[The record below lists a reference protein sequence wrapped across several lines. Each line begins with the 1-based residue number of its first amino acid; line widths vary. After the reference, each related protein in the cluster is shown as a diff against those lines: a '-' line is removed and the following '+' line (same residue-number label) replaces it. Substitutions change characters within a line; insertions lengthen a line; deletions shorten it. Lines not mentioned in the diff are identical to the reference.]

1 MPISPQL
8 DTPSFSETF
17 DVLIVGAGHAGC
29 EAAAAAARM
38 GLRTALFTLNLDL
51 IAQMSCNPAIGGVA
65 KGHLV
70 REVDALGG
78 IMGEVADACGI
89 QFRLLNTSRGPAVW
103 SPRAQCD
110 KALYRVKM
118 REKLESI
125 PNLFIKQAEVIDLVI
140 DPLETPSSRPESAS
154 FADAVERPLYSAP
167 PQAPPAP
174 RIVGVLLRDG
184 RRIAARAVIV
194 TTGTFLN
201 GLIHCGEQQYTSG
214 RSGEPASVLL
224 GESLKKLGL
233 RETRLKTGT
242 PPRLDGRTIDWS
254 KFEEQP
260 GDADPTPFSFRSL
273 ASLENGTGDSR
284 DRGLDRI
291 SKGHGFSR
299 AVNSSTE
306 DGALAPEE
314 SVAHWTPPL
323 RQISCHIAT
332 TTPETLALIRANV
345 HRSPMFT
352 GQIEGI
358 GPRYCPSIEDKI
370 VRFPDKTSHQFFLE
384 PEGLNTHEVYI
395 NGMSTSLPMD
405 VQQAMVRSIPGLE
418 NAEMLR
424 PGYAIEYDAIDPTEL
439 DRTLRV
445 KKFTGLYLAG
455 QINGTSGYEEAA
467 CQGLMAGINA
477 ALFAKSLSS
486 APTETTSSRPER
498 SAVERPL
505 YSVGS
510 HDDFGEALSSKG
522 HGFSR
527 AIESNVQDGALAA
540 EETQPLTFTL
550 DRTEAYTGILIDDL
564 ISKGTDEPYRMF
576 TSRAEFRLH
585 LRIDNADTRL
595 TPHGR
600 ALGLIDDRAWAAFE
614 AKQLRA
620 QALKSL
626 LETTR
631 LTDPDLRLLAE
642 KERHPER
649 SDSPTSRTA
658 QSKHPDTLD
667 PATAPP
673 IIPAKNPGAPGPD
686 SRTRAA
692 TELEAA
698 PTRGDLFAQFLK
710 RPATTIE
717 QLLPALLPRM
727 ESNPAFAPWLA
738 AIASA
743 SSLSSIPYPL
753 SPALPAWVRNELK
766 TVETTIK
773 FAGYLAQQQRSMARL
788 RADEA
793 RAIPDWFDYRA
804 CSGLS
809 REMVEKLDR
818 VRPSTLGQA
827 SRISGVTPAACSLIQ
842 VFLEIQARGR
852 TA

>member
-1 MPISPQL
+1 ME
-8 DTPSFSETF
+8 FSEQF
-17 DVLIVGAGHAGC
+17 DVLVVGAGHAGC

-78 IMGEVADACGI
+78 IMGEVADSCGI

-125 PNLFIKQAEVIDLVI
+125 PNLFIKQAEVVDLVI
-140 DPLETPSSRPESAS
+140 DDEGQGTRDKGQENAPMAS
-154 FADAVERPLYSAP
+154 DGTLIPYALSLI
-167 PQAPPAP
+167 P
-174 RIVGVLLRDG
+174 RIRGVLLRDG
-184 RRIAARAVIV
+184 RTISAKATIV

-201 GLIHCGEQQYTSG
+201 GLIHCGEQQYTAG

-224 GESLKKLGL
+224 GESLKRLGL

-242 PPRLDGRTIDWS
+242 PPRLDGRTIDWT

-260 GDADPTPFSFRSL
+260 GDADPTPFSFRS
-273 ASLENGTGDSR
+273 
-284 DRGLDRI
+284 
-291 SKGHGFSR
+291 
-299 AVNSSTE
+299 
-306 DGALAPEE
+306 APHSGE
-314 SVAHWTPPL
+314 ATWTPPL
-323 RQISCHIAT
+323 RQISCHIAQ
-332 TTPETLALIRANV
+332 TTPETLALIRDNV

-477 ALFAKSLSS
+477 ALFAKNEGQGIRDKGQDQPGDDAKLIPYPLSLV
-486 APTETTSSRPER
+486 P
-498 SAVERPL
+498 
-505 YSVGS
+505 
-510 HDDFGEALSSKG
+510 D
-522 HGFSR
+522 
-527 AIESNVQDGALAA
+527 
-540 EETQPLTFTL
+540 TFTL

-600 ALGLIDDRAWAAFE
+600 RLGLIDDAAWAAFE
-614 AKQLRA
+614 HKQARLA
-620 QALKSL
+620 ALTAL
-626 LETTR
+626 LESTR
-631 LTDPDLRLLAE
+631 VTGELLAQ
-642 KERHPER
+642 R
-649 SDSPTSRTA
+649 
-658 QSKHPDTLD
+658 
-667 PATAPP
+667 
-673 IIPAKNPGAPGPD
+673 
-686 SRTRAA
+686 
-692 TELEAA
+692 
-698 PTRGDLFAQFLK
+698 LK
-710 RPATTIE
+710 RPEITIE
-717 QLLPALLPRM
+717 QLVPELLPRLTAP
-727 ESNPAFAPWLA
+727 EFAPWLA
-738 AIASA
+738 ALTAA
-743 SSLSSIPYPL
+743 HYPL
-753 SPALPAWVRNELK
+753 ALPAWVRNEMK
-766 TVETTIK
+766 TVETGIK

-793 RAIPDWFDYRA
+793 RPIPAWFDYRA

-809 REMVEKLDR
+809 REMVERLDR
-818 VRPSTLGQA
+818 VRPATLGQA
-827 SRISGVTPAACSLIQ
+827 SRMSGVTPAACSLIQ
-842 VFLEIQARGR
+842 CFLEIQARNR
-852 TA
+852 AA

>member
-1 MPISPQL
+1 M
-8 DTPSFSETF
+8 SFSEQF

-38 GLRTALFTLNLDL
+38 GLRTAIFTLNLDL

-78 IMGEVADACGI
+78 IMGEVADSCGI

-110 KALYRVKM
+110 KALYRTRM

-125 PNLFIKQAEVIDLVI
+125 PNLFIKQAEVIDVVR
-140 DPLETPSSRPESAS
+140 D
-154 FADAVERPLYSAP
+154 DD
-167 PQAPPAP
+167 
-174 RIVGVLLRDG
+174 RIIGVALRDG
-184 RRIAARAVIV
+184 RKIAASAVIV

-201 GLIHCGEQQYTSG
+201 GLIHCGEQQYTAG

-254 KFEEQP
+254 RFEEQP
-260 GDADPTPFSFRSL
+260 GDADPTPFSFRS
-273 ASLENGTGDSR
+273 
-284 DRGLDRI
+284 
-291 SKGHGFSR
+291 
-299 AVNSSTE
+299 
-306 DGALAPEE
+306 APHSGE
-314 SVAHWTPPL
+314 ATWKPPL

-332 TTPETLALIRANV
+332 TTPETLALIKANV

-370 VRFPDKTSHQFFLE
+370 VRFPDKLSHQFFLE

-477 ALFAKSLSS
+477 ALFARSLSS
-486 APTETTSSRPER
+486 IA
-498 SAVERPL
+498 
-505 YSVGS
+505 YS
-510 HDDFGEALSSKG
+510 LSPAS
-522 HGFSR
+522 
-527 AIESNVQDGALAA
+527 
-540 EETQPLTFTL
+540 FTL

-600 ALGLIDDRAWAAFE
+600 ALGLIDDQAWAAFE
-614 AKQLRA
+614 AKQNRLAALTWVLENVRLTQEDADVLNTRA
-620 QALKSL
+620 QKKNL
-626 LETTR
+626 
-631 LTDPDLRLLAE
+631 DLQQPFAR
-642 KERHPER
+642 
-649 SDSPTSRTA
+649 
-658 QSKHPDTLD
+658 
-667 PATAPP
+667 
-673 IIPAKNPGAPGPD
+673 G
-686 SRTRAA
+686 
-692 TELEAA
+692 EAA
-698 PTRGDLFAQFLK
+698 AQLLK
-710 RPATTIE
+710 RPAVTIE
-717 QLLPALLPRM
+717 QLLPVLLSRNLRNAEFYPWIQALGM
-727 ESNPAFAPWLA
+727 SAP
-738 AIASA
+738 I
-743 SSLSSIPYPL
+743 
-753 SPALPAWVRNELK
+753 LPAWVRNELK

-793 RAIPDWFDYRA
+793 RAIPNWFDYRA

-818 VRPSTLGQA
+818 VRPLTLGQA

-842 VFLEIQARGR
+842 IFLEIQARGR